1 MHTDDPEITEHY
13 RDQVARLRIMA
24 LLLGGAELKAN
35 LRAAA
40 RIYEGLAEKLEKHA
54 RPAAGIREG
63 SGTRYTATLH

>member
-1 MHTDDPEITEHY
+1 MHTDDPGITEHY

-40 RIYEGLAEKLEKHA
+40 RIYEGLAEKLE
-54 RPAAGIREG
+54 REG
-63 SGTRYTATLH
+63 SGSSDVAGRYTATLH

>member
-1 MHTDDPEITEHY
+1 
-13 RDQVARLRIMA
+13 MA